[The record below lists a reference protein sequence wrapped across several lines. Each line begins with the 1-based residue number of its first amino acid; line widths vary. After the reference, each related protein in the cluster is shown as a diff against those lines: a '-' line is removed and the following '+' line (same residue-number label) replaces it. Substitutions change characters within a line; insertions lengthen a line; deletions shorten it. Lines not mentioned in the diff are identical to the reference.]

1 MKRTDAAVDIADEL
15 PATERISMAAAA
27 RARARF
33 HLDRLNRL
41 YELIEDI
48 EVAMMTTRRPDGSL
62 VSRPM
67 ATQRRAAGAHL
78 WFIARDDSR
87 KIGEIVR
94 DPNVNLS
101 YYRDRTHEWISVS
114 GAARVCRDRSKIRE
128 LYEPSWKAW
137 FPDDGGLRDG
147 GPDDPRMVLIG
158 VEARFAQFQKL
169 DRTATIVFGH

>member
-1 MKRTDAAVDIADEL
+1 MKRTDAGVDIADEL
-15 PATERISMAAAA
+15 PVTERISLAATA

-33 HLDRLNRL
+33 YLDRLNRL

-48 EVAMMTTRRPDGSL
+48 EVAMMTTRRADGSL

-67 ATQRRAAGAHL
+67 ATQRRASGAHL
-78 WFIARDDSR
+78 WFVARGDSR
-87 KIGEIVR
+87 KIDEIVR
-94 DPNVNLS
+94 DPNINLS
-101 YYRDRTHEWISVS
+101 YYKERTREWISVS

-137 FPDDGGLRDG
+137 FPDDGGLRNG

-158 VEARFAQFQKL
+158 VEARYAQFQKL
-169 DRTATIVFGH
+169 DRTSTIVLGH